1 MNKNVI
7 YLCGGIIL
15 GTVFGIFVGH
25 AISSNKVKEEKKP
38 ESSAPIA
45 DHPDAVTMDE
55 YKKIVTQEEYEASKM
70 PAKEAQVADDSP
82 IAKKN
87 SEVKMIEFISKEDYN
102 EPDECM
108 PIEIFYFTDVER
120 FVTEDGAEVGDL
132 AEVADNLLD
141 KIHFTSSPRQTEV
154 YIRNMI
160 LEEKYHIQKLLDE
173 EGEYVTYTDWMETQ

>member
-7 YLCGGIIL
+7 FLCSGIIA
-15 GTVFGIFVGH
+15 GTIFGIFVGR

-38 ESSAPIA
+38 TSSAPIA
-45 DHPDAVTMDE
+45 DHPDAVTMDD
-55 YKKIVTQEEYEASKM
+55 YKKIVTEEEY
-70 PAKEAQVADDSP
+70 Q
-82 IAKKN
+82 AKKEPEKVPF
-87 SEVKMIEFISKEDYN
+87 SEDDTPKGSPTVKMIEFISKEDYN
-102 EPDECM
+102 ETDECM

-120 FVTEDGAEVGDL
+120 FVTEDGADVGDL

-173 EGEYVTYTDWMETQ
+173 EGEYVTYADWMETQ